1 MPPPEPAQHGLVW
14 TVEFDDRARR
24 ELRKLDARMQQT
36 ILRYLR
42 ERIAVADDP
51 RRFGKPLRKNLAGLW
66 RYRVGD
72 YRLICR
78 LEENLLV
85 VLVLQV
91 GHRREVYED

>member
-1 MPPPEPAQHGLVW
+1 VAVPRSKTTMPEWA
-14 TVEFDDRARR
+14 VEFDDRARR
-24 ELRKLDARMQQT
+24 ELRKLDRQTQQD

-42 ERIAVADDP
+42 ERIAGASDP
-51 RRFGKPLRKNLAGLW
+51 RQFGKPLRMNLAGLW

-78 LEENLLV
+78 IEEHRLV
-85 VLVLQV
+85 VLVLKV